1 MECAVARVLSKIL
14 EVSHS
19 ILAALFIVVR
29 TAAISVVGTMIISSP
44 EVLLH
49 SVTEALS

>member
-19 ILAALFIVVR
+19 ILAVLFIVFR
-29 TAAISVVGTMIISSP
+29 TAALSVVGTMISSSP

-49 SVTEALS
+49 SVTEASS